1 MARMHARRKGKSSST
16 RPLMYENPEW
26 VPLKEKEI
34 VELIVKMAGEG
45 KSSAEIGLTLRDQ
58 HGIPDVKLATKKSI
72 TQIMRSNKIEMKLP
86 EDFSNLIRK
95 AVALNTHMRDNP
107 KDTHNKR
114 SMQLIEAKIRRLER
128 YYKSRDVIPQNW
140 KYSLKTAELEL
151 SR

>member
-16 RPLMYENPEW
+16 RPLKYENPEW
-26 VPLKEKEI
+26 VTLSKKEI

-45 KSSAEIGLTLRDQ
+45 RSSAEIGLLLRDQ
-58 HGIPDVKLATKKSI
+58 HGVPDVKLATKKSI
-72 TQIMRSNKIEMKLP
+72 TKIMKENDIEIKLP

-95 AVALNTHMRDNP
+95 AVNLNSHMRDNR

-114 SMQLIEAKIRRLER
+114 SLQLIEAKIRRLER
-128 YYKSRDVIPQNW
+128 YYKSKDILPQDW
-140 KYSLKTAELEL
+140 KYSIKTAELEL